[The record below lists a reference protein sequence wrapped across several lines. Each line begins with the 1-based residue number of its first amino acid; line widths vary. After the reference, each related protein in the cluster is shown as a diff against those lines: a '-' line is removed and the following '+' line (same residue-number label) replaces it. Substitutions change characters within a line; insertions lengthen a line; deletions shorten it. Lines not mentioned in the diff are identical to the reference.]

1 MLEFYDRNRIRI
13 TCFTERIRGSGS
25 KTKLSDVEF
34 LLVDL
39 LIFHSSLKF
48 LFKNFAIFQDIRR
61 FKFVIPDNKKTNYT
75 WNHDDPSVP
84 AGTEVYLFNHL
95 GLILI
100 YHLSR
105 NIFSFLVQ
113 CFDFVGNGN
122 FVFLSFLYRFVFCI
136 GLKSLNE

>member
-1 MLEFYDRNRIRI
+1 MLEFYDFRSEPDSDHLYHGADSRIWI
-13 TCFTERIRGSGS
+13 QDKII
-25 KTKLSDVEF
+25 EF

-48 LFKNFAIFQDIRR
+48 LFTNFTIFQDIRR

-84 AGTEVYLFNHL
+84 AGTDVYLFNHL

-100 YHLSR
+100 YLLSR

-113 CFDFVGNGN
+113 CFVL
-122 FVFLSFLYRFVFCI
+122 VMATLYF
-136 GLKSLNE
+136 